1 MLEESHKKLQ
11 EMESQRLIRR
21 STKKDASGAG
31 GAAGLR
37 PRPTLGT
44 AGKPGGEGA
53 AAGRPSLHNRATTG
67 VVQPPPTS

>member
-21 STKKDASGAG
+21 STKKDVSGAG

-37 PRPTLGT
+37 PRATLGA
-44 AGKPGGEGA
+44 AGKAGGEGA
-53 AAGRPSLHNRATTG
+53 AGIRSSQPRASA
-67 VVQPPPTS
+67 VVGQ